1 MAPRRTGH
9 SPLAQEVGDENVS
22 IRSRGHAR
30 VRVRGPDPCPRLGG
44 LGCRRHVYVND
55 NTTAVNTIGA
65 FDRHADGT
73 LTPMPGSPFE
83 AGGFGSGKE
92 TVAQGALQL
101 SSEGRYL
108 LAVDDGS
115 NQISVCGSSATV
127 RSSRSLAARD
137 RHRGRVH
144 GEHVLTVVADLEPAR
159 RGLVVGER

>member
-115 NQISVCGSSATV
+115 NQISVLRIKRDGSLKPVVGGQRPT
-127 RSSRSLAARD
+127 SRACSRRTRID
-137 RHRGRVH
+137 
-144 GEHVLTVVADLEPAR
+144 R
-159 RGLVVGER
+159 RG